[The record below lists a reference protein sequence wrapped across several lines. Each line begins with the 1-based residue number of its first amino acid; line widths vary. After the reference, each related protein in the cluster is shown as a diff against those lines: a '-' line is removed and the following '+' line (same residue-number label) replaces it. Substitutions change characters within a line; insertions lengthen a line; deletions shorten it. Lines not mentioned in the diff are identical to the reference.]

1 MRYLF
6 ATLLLIASSAIKA
19 QTNNNEPQSVCKE
32 RVGSLLFERFRID
45 VGKRYIGEASSDTIL
60 CYNPTENPIDIAIG
74 EAPEGLMAR
83 FNTSTIE
90 PKSTANLVVTIYQT
104 DESKVGYYF
113 ETFSLIENG
122 EYVIYPYFSYTAK
135 LENNYSKFTP
145 EELENSPKIECNS
158 PTFDFGTINEGAKI
172 KAQFEIK
179 NSGKTDLEIFNISTS
194 CGCTE
199 AKSNLMIIAPG
210 KSTKIAVTF
219 DSTNRHGNQV
229 KTITLYTN
237 SPTTPEYQLSIW
249 GVVK

>member
-6 ATLLLIASSAIKA
+6 ATLLLIANTAIKA
-19 QTNNNEPQSVCKE
+19 QTGNFEPQNVCKE
-32 RVGSLLFERFRID
+32 RIGSLMVERYRID

-60 CYNPTENPIDIAIG
+60 CYNPTEKPIEIAIG

-83 FNTSTIE
+83 FDTTTIQ

-104 DESKVGYYF
+104 DQSKVGYYF
-113 ETFSLIENG
+113 ETFSLMENG
-122 EYVIYPYFSYTAK
+122 EYILYPYFSYTAK
-135 LENNYSKFTP
+135 LENNYTKFTT
-145 EELENSPKIECNS
+145 EELANAPKIECDS

-199 AKSNLMIIAPG
+199 AKSNLMITAPG
-210 KSTKIAVTF
+210 MSTKIAVTF
-219 DSTNRHGNQV
+219 DSSNRHGNQY
-229 KTITLYTN
+229 KTITIYSN
-237 SPTTPEYQLSIW
+237 SPTSPEFQLSIS
-249 GVVK
+249 GIVK